1 MEQILT
7 AFKSDFFGLSNN
19 DDKYENK
26 KSEHCGCVDGDD
38 LFYFDF
44 KRFSDYNMEQYKT
57 DVLNQ
62 GLKQTWS
69 AINRYVLNCEA
80 ENKFLSI
87 DDFSELYEIGL
98 AVCDKQSKK
107 KCGRYYTP
115 TDVAKVM
122 AKWLESQKGD
132 NVCDV
137 GCGTGK
143 LILAYFETIGRE
155 KTIRLIKSGKLYL
168 YDTDAV
174 ALDICV
180 TSVLVKYGKDLAPF
194 IHKTNYDFL
203 SDKAVLPSNCKVI
216 SNPPYAPISRISDEW
231 SLTRVVSDTK
241 ELYAAFM
248 DKILRE
254 SLGSV
259 IITPY
264 SFIGGNKFYS
274 LRKELNDYNGFI
286 VSFDNVPGNIFCGK
300 KHGVFNTNTANS
312 VRAAIT
318 VVENKP
324 NINGFRLS
332 PLIRFKSEERENL
345 LNTNTLE
352 SFVGDEYQIVSNN
365 NPMFCKCA
373 ENMLAIW
380 QSWKDKS
387 NKTLFD
393 YVDKYGQ
400 FVLSMP
406 NTCRYYTVAAKGT
419 MNRCGQ
425 FVLNFGNEDVFNF
438 VYCLINSSFAYWYWR
453 MFDGGVTFQKSLLL
467 DMPVFYDLLTE
478 NDKTFFKSVAGEMIN
493 EASKYIV
500 TKKNC
505 GIQENIRYPKKY
517 RDRINKRILE
527 ILRVDADERIFDSVH
542 ANTALEK
549 TNERNTVD

>member
-1 MEQILT
+1 MEQ
-7 AFKSDFFGLSNN
+7 SDFFGLLNIDN
-19 DDKYENK
+19 KYENE
-26 KSEHCGCVDGDD
+26 KSAHCGYADKAKS
-38 LFYFDF
+38 FYQEF
-44 KRFSDYNMEQYKT
+44 KKFSDYNLEQYKV

-62 GLKQTWS
+62 GLKRTWN
-69 AINRYVLNCEA
+69 AINRYVLNYEIK
-80 ENKFLSI
+80 NDFLSI
-87 DDFSELYEIGL
+87 DNFSELYEIGL
-98 AVCDKQSKK
+98 AICDKRLKK
-107 KCGRYYTP
+107 DCGQYYTP
-115 TDVAKVM
+115 NDVAKVM
-122 AKWLESQKGD
+122 AEWFSEQKGD

-143 LILAYFETIGRE
+143 LILTYFETIGRE
-155 KTIRLIKSGKLYL
+155 KSIRLIKSGKLYL

-203 SDKAVLPSNCKVI
+203 SDKVVLPSNCKVI

-231 SLTRVVSDTK
+231 PLTRVISDSK

-248 DKILRE
+248 EKILRE
-254 SLGSV
+254 SRGSV

-264 SFIGGNKFYS
+264 SFIGGNKFYY
-274 LRKELNDYNGFI
+274 LRKKLNDYNGFI

-318 VVENKP
+318 VVENKS
-324 NINGFRLS
+324 NKKGFRLS
-332 PLIRFKSEERENL
+332 PLIRFKNEERENL
-345 LNTNTLE
+345 LDTKTLE
-352 SFVGDEYQIVSNN
+352 TFVGNEYQIVSDK

-373 ENMLAIW
+373 ENMFAIW
-380 QSWKDKS
+380 QSWKEKS
-387 NKTLFD
+387 NKTLSD

-406 NTCRYYTVAAKGT
+406 NTCRYYTVAAKGV

-425 FVLNFGNEDVFNF
+425 FVLNFENEDFFNF
-438 VYCLINSSFAYWYWR
+438 IYCFINSSFAYWYWR

-467 DMPVFYDLLTE
+467 GMPVFYNLLTE
-478 NDKTFFKSVAGEMIN
+478 NDKAFFKYVADEMIN
-493 EASKYIV
+493 EAPRYVI

-505 GIQENIRYPKKY
+505 GIQENIRYPKEY
-517 RDRINKRILE
+517 RDRINKKILE
-527 ILRVDADERIFDSVH
+527 ILCVDDDEKVFDSVH
-542 ANTALEK
+542 SNTALEMK
-549 TNERNTVD
+549 NERNTVD